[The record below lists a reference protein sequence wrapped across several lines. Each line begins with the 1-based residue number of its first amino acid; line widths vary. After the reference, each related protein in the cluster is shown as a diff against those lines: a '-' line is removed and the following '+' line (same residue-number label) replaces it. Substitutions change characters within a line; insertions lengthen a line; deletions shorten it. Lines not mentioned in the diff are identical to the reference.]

1 MSNWPSVLIVALSKG
16 YGGAE
21 VRVFDMAQAFNG
33 RCHYAVVTM
42 SGSVLDQ
49 RLEKAGLARRP
60 MTLKRSDP
68 RLMLRISQIIKEEG
82 FQVVDAHNPQS
93 QLWGLRAAKKANV
106 PVLISTVHHA
116 YGEVKHLRLLDRLYE
131 QVLKANIRWGC
142 QFTTVSQ
149 SIYDY
154 LLRIGVDKSDL
165 RLIHNAID
173 LEATASHQPDYSVRE
188 KLGWGDDTV
197 MVIVVG
203 RLEVQKGHTFMVEAM
218 RLASQKC
225 PQLRC
230 LLVGE
235 GRQRAVLEQQIEAL
249 ALEEYVHLFGFSND
263 VPSLLGSSD
272 IFCLPSLHEGLPYAL
287 LEASAFKLPF
297 VVTAVDGMAELL
309 TNEQDALLIPP
320 ANSAALADALC
331 RLANDPQ
338 QRKTLGQASYNLVKQ
353 TFSPEQMMNETVAM
367 YQKKLTMK
375 N

>member
-1 MSNWPSVLIVALSKG
+1 MREIPSILLVALSKG

-33 RCHYAVVTM
+33 RCHYAVVTI
-42 SGSVLDQ
+42 SGSILDQ
-49 RLEKAGLARRP
+49 RLENAGLARRP

-68 RLMLRISQIIKEEG
+68 RLMHRISRIIKEEG

-116 YGEVKHLRLLDRLYE
+116 YGEVKNLRLLDRLYE
-131 QVLKANIRWGC
+131 QVLKANIRLGC
-142 QFTTVSQ
+142 QFATVSQ

-154 LLRIGVDKSDL
+154 LLRIGVNETNL

-173 LEATASHQPDYSVRE
+173 LEAAAASSPDYSVRE

-197 MVIVVG
+197 VVIVVG
-203 RLEVQKGHTFMVEAM
+203 RLEVQKGHKYMVEAM
-218 RLASQKC
+218 KLASQEC

-235 GRQRAVLEQQIEAL
+235 GRLRP
-249 ALEEYVHLFGFSND
+249 ALEKQIKDLGLDQRVHLFGFSQD
-263 VPSLLGSSD
+263 VSSLLGSSD
-272 IFCLPSLHEGLPYAL
+272 IFCLSSLHEGLPYAL
-287 LEASAFKLPF
+287 LEASAYKLPF

-309 TNEQDALLIPP
+309 TNDQDALLIPP
-320 ANSAALADALC
+320 ADPGALAAALC
-331 RLANDPQ
+331 RLANNPQ

-353 TFSPEQMMNETVAM
+353 TFSPEVMMNESVAM
-367 YQKKLTMK
+367 YQNKLPIT
-375 N
+375 